1 MNLYYVVAD
10 WHYSDGCGNDNLYG
24 FNILSVC
31 ENEKEAKNELA
42 KKYKE
47 LKDKYNSFT
56 KFGVYMKNTDDH
68 SPIDFEDQMAKFGIF
83 NGEVYDVEESN
94 RRLEKFLKWKN
105 PMDKYRRGGW

>member
-42 KKYKE
+42 KKYNE
-47 LKDKYNSFT
+47 LKNKYNAFT
-56 KFGVYMKNTDDH
+56 QFRVYMKNTDDH
-68 SPIDFEDQMAKFGIF
+68 SPIDFEKQMAKFGIS
-83 NGEVYDVEESN
+83 GGKVYDIEESN